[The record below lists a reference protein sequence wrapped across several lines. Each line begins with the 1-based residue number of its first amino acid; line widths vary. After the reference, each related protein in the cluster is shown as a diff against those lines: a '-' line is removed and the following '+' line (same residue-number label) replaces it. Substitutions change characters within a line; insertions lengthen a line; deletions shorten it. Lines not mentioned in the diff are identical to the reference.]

1 MSGLTGRVALV
12 TGANRGLGLEAA
24 RQLAALGALVLLGA
38 RDRDKAVAAAQAI
51 GAPADRGVLLD
62 VTRAETVDA
71 CATFIDRTLGRR
83 LDILVNNA
91 AIHYDAR
98 QTPLSADL
106 EIIREAYE
114 TNVIGAWRLAQ
125 MAARFMRPR
134 RWGRIVNVSSEAGS
148 LASMHASAPAYRA
161 SKLAL
166 NGLTL
171 MLPTSC
177 AARASSTTPSVPA
190 GSPRT
195 WAAAA
200 AAPSPTAPA
209 PSSGPRRSPTTARP
223 AASSETGSPCAG
235 RFGGPEGATSQPRR
249 GCGP

>member
-12 TGANRGLGLEAA
+12 TGANRRLGLEAA

-171 MLPTSC
+171 MLADELRGSGILVNAVCPGWVATDMGGRGGRPIPDG
-177 AARASSTTPSVPA
+177 ARSIV
-190 GSPRT
+190 
-195 WAAAA
+195 WAATLDDDG
-200 AAPSPTAPA
+200 PT
-209 PSSGPRRSPTTARP
+209 
-223 AASSETGSPCAG
+223 
-235 RFGGPEGATSQPRR
+235 GGFFRDGKRLR
-249 GCGP
+249 W